1 MFLIGLLIF
10 SLAVFLPTVTDQ
22 LSWRMDTLA
31 TYLRGVLHPVKSVP
45 TPGSWTAAG
54 EGSGGVLSGIQ
65 PTKESISLSP
75 TAAGDADTETP
86 VPTPAPTAIPGKVHL
101 TAPAWERQDW
111 NNCGPATLA
120 QYLRFY
126 GWEGD
131 QYNISE
137 TMKPDRADRNV
148 NIEELVHYVRTQAGW
163 LNAQYRVG
171 GDIQT
176 LKEFLAAGMP
186 VMIEA
191 GYYFE
196 GEYWP
201 NDDRWAGHYLL
212 LTGYDDR
219 TETFTV
225 QDSFVGP
232 EQKVAYQQLD
242 GDWQAFNRILVLI
255 YPPDKETLAA
265 EILGPDWDP
274 ANNRQRALEQAQQEV
289 ENNPADAF
297 AWFNVGTNLVS
308 LERYQEAARAYDQ
321 AREIGFPQRMLRYQ
335 FGPFLAYFHANRLED
350 LQVLTDYALQRTPNA
365 EEALLWK
372 GWSQYRSGDTAGAL
386 SSFRKALE
394 HNPTYQDA
402 QYALDFMGAAP

>member
-1 MFLIGLLIF
+1 MMITGLLVF
-10 SLAVFLPTVTDQ
+10 SLVILMPVLSDQ
-22 LSWRMDTLA
+22 LSWRMDA
-31 TYLRGVLHPVKSVP
+31 AGTYLRGVLRPVQAVP
-45 TPGSWTAAG
+45 TPHPKSAG
-54 EGSGGVLSGIQ
+54 TGSGQVASEIQ
-65 PTKESISLSP
+65 PTAVVTNLPPNSTDEAADEIPASAPSPTAGPGAVSLSP
-75 TAAGDADTETP
+75 
-86 VPTPAPTAIPGKVHL
+86 
-101 TAPAWERQDW
+101 PAWERQDW

-131 QYNISE
+131 QFDISE
-137 TMKPDRADRNV
+137 TMKPERADRNV
-148 NIEELVHYVRTQAGW
+148 NIEELVHYVRNQAGW
-163 LNAQYRVG
+163 LQAQYRVG
-171 GDIQT
+171 GDLAT
-176 LKEFLAAGMP
+176 LKRFLAAGIP

-212 LTGYDDR
+212 LTGYND
-219 TETFTV
+219 EMEIFTA

-232 EQKVAYQQLD
+232 DQQITYQELD
-242 GDWQAFNRILVLI
+242 GHWKAFNRIIVLI
-255 YPPDKETLAA
+255 YPPEQEALVKNL
-265 EILGPDWDP
+265 LGPDWDP
-274 ANNRQRALEQAQQEV
+274 EQNRQRALQQSQRDV
-289 ENNPADAF
+289 DDNPDDAF
-297 AWFNVGTNLVS
+297 AWFNLGTNLVS
-308 LERYQEAARAYDQ
+308 LERYQEAARAYDR